1 MKKFKSRFI
10 IIGLFL
16 LILLVVIYFLN
27 QNYQRNKC
35 FNLNMETTSFLTSLD
50 KCYISGVINKEK
62 KDYLEDKYN
71 NKIKNQDSPQINNDI
86 IIQNVNITPG
96 GQYALSFR
104 SNYCDNR
111 IDRCNGCK
119 INFYNNDREG
129 DKNIIFT
136 HNYQNSGMNFI
147 NKSNIDLLDKSFCFN
162 LDCGQGKSPAFCV
175 NKEDIK

>member
-62 KDYLEDKYN
+62 KRL
-71 NKIKNQDSPQINNDI
+71 
-86 IIQNVNITPG
+86 
-96 GQYALSFR
+96 FR
-104 SNYCDNR
+104 
-111 IDRCNGCK
+111 G
-119 INFYNNDREG
+119 
-129 DKNIIFT
+129 
-136 HNYQNSGMNFI
+136 
-147 NKSNIDLLDKSFCFN
+147 
-162 LDCGQGKSPAFCV
+162 
-175 NKEDIK
+175 